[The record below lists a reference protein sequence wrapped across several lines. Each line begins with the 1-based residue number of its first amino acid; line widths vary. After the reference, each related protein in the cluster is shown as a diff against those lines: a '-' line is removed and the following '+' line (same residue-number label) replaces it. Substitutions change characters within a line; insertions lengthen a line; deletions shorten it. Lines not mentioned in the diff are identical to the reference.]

1 MASDLPHK
9 AGFFP
14 REGKEKAAG
23 LSGKLG
29 EKQEEKK
36 KWSFTWDWSS
46 QLLGVDWMGVKNH
59 ETGIISK
66 KGTCV

>member
-14 REGKEKAAG
+14 KEGKEKAAG

-29 EKQEEKK
+29 EKQEGKK
-36 KWSFTWDWSS
+36 NEAS
-46 QLLGVDWMGVKNH
+46 L
-59 ETGIISK
+59 ETQ
-66 KGTCV
+66 VLNF